1 MFSCFATSLGVNNVA
16 YGTTYFILLPFLS
29 ANAEALI
36 WAGCVTVAG
45 WVVEYRESGP
55 DRYPLSVEDNLV
67 GIRSSHRRW
76 PFCWYFPVALPQRSV
91 DLHNES
97 QTEQAIVLGALSLL
111 SPRHASWRVAD

>member
-16 YGTTYFILLPFLS
+16 YGTTYFLLLPFLS

-55 DRYPLSVEDNLV
+55 DRYPLSVEDNR
-67 GIRSSHRRW
+67 GSAQSSHRRW
-76 PFCWYFPVALPQRSV
+76 PLSCSLPCGVVTTGPPTYKR
-91 DLHNES
+91 
-97 QTEQAIVLGALSLL
+97 
-111 SPRHASWRVAD
+111 SPRRSKL